1 MSELPYGT
9 FHVELRTRC
18 DLFFPGV
25 GPKLCKLRHLLS
37 SLHSQLVGACCPDL
51 SRSLPQ
57 YGQGFSSS
65 AEIHLRT
72 MQRLMRAVFWR
83 AKCL

>member
-1 MSELPYGT
+1 MWNCVLVAIS
-9 FHVELRTRC
+9 
-18 DLFFPGV
+18 FFRESV
-25 GPKLCKLRHLLS
+25 QSFAKLRHLLS